1 MATAAGVDYYTR
13 IHLEE
18 VNLHGDPAI
27 RLYHFE
33 KPDYVVEDPMVRIS
47 PNIISVADNNFNV
60 KINMLNIGRAVNDSI
75 WILVKRQLPNDTVR
89 VLYHQLV
96 RGIRNRDSLNITV
109 PINPTTDKGLNKIT
123 VTLDETNRTDE
134 LFENNNSV
142 TKEFYVFEDEL
153 RPSFPYNYSIINQS
167 PITFV
172 ASTANPL
179 SGDRQVCDGSR
190 HNGIIQFTI
199 QENLQYQWP
208 GWCCSVH
215 PEQYHIHR

>member
-1 MATAAGVDYYTR
+1 M
-13 IHLEE
+13 
-18 VNLHGDPAI
+18 
-27 RLYHFE
+27 
-33 KPDYVVEDPMVRIS
+33 
-47 PNIISVADNNFNV
+47 
-60 KINMLNIGRAVNDSI
+60 
-75 WILVKRQLPNDTVR
+75 
-89 VLYHQLV
+89 

-179 SGDRQVCDGSR
+179 SGDRQFVMEVDTTELFNSPFKKTYNT
-190 HNGIIQFTI
+190 NGPGGVVQFI
-199 QENLQYQWP
+199 
-208 GWCCSVH
+208 
-215 PEQYHIHR
+215 EQYHIHR